1 MAGSPRKLLATGRRG
16 VFANPRSAACS
27 HKSKRS
33 QSRAETGLKLA
44 KWLKRT
50 AAKPCCA
57 WPVLSRERL
66 LCMPA
71 ISIDEFWRQ
80 RAAEMRAIADG
91 LVVLPRAKASVLQF
105 ADEYDRLAERAKR
118 SMPELG

>member
-1 MAGSPRKLLATGRRG
+1 M
-16 VFANPRSAACS
+16 FANPRSAACS

-33 QSRAETGLKLA
+33 QSRAETGLTA

-66 LCMPA
+66 LWRPA
-71 ISIDEFWRQ
+71 IAIDEFWRQ